1 MIKRLIDKL
10 LGKPAAKSAATAS
23 APPPPAPP
31 VPRIP
36 LGKRVEVPASEHG
49 IDPAL
54 VDERAIKVV
63 HTLKEAVAFYAQRDT
78 NPEKWYP
85 RNHDGTVAK
94 FNDLPAKYR
103 GNVEREAP
111 FGRKPGDAP
120 ALSDEEIEDVVAF
133 LKTLSDGFRPSD

>member
-1 MIKRLIDKL
+1 MTPSLRNVAMRRSFFHN
-10 LGKPAAKSAATAS
+10 G
-23 APPPPAPP
+23 
-31 VPRIP
+31 VF
-36 LGKRVEVPASEHG
+36 
-49 IDPAL
+49 
-54 VDERAIKVV
+54 
-63 HTLKEAVAFYAQRDT
+63 HTLKEAVAFYVQRDT

-103 GNVEREAP
+103 GNVEMEAP
-111 FGRKPGDAP
+111 FGRKLGDAP